1 MDLCVSM
8 SLLSQGEKE
17 TMERKMWV
25 SQCLGIKNLKIK
37 IEDMMNVLFAVC
49 WK

>member
-1 MDLCVSM
+1 MSM

-17 TMERKMWV
+17 TMVGKRWL

>member
-1 MDLCVSM
+1 MSM
-8 SLLSQGEKE
+8 SLLSQGEKA
-17 TMERKMWV
+17 TMVGKRWL